1 LLILNKAINSWIF
14 WRCIFQRLMI
24 FLNRCLILWSLKIW
38 RVTVNIIFTIIIV
51 GCISVMHFRN
61 KSLADSF
68 QVLFNCLKMVSIKF
82 ILFII
87 CLCFF
92 SWFWDLRSKA
102 DNLFVI
108 VWFLVITLLLLIVFF
123 RVLRIPFFLI
133 AFFNFQQIWSLLVG
147 SNFRTAA
154 INFMD

>member
-1 LLILNKAINSWIF
+1 MNKATNSWIF
-14 WRCIFQRLMI
+14 RRCIFQRLMI

-51 GCISVMHFRN
+51 RCISVMHFIN

-108 VWFLVITLLLLIVFF
+108 VWFLVVTLLLLILFF

-133 AFFNFQQIWSLLVG
+133 AFFNFQKFWSLLVS